1 MGINKSF
8 NLTTLLF
15 AGGALPFFK
24 DVHRSTEYIL
34 KKKKKKKKHVPSNL
48 AVLIKGI
55 VTLPLGT

>member
-34 KKKKKKKKHVPSNL
+34 KKKKKKKSMFQ
-48 AVLIKGI
+48 AI
-55 VTLPLGT
+55 